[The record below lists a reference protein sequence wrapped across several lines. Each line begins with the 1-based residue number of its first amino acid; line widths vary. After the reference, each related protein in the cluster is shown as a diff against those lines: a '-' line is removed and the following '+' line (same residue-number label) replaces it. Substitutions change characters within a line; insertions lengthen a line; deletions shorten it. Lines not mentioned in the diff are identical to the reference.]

1 MKHFTHRWLLLAFAS
16 LLLLGC
22 KREKAEPFVRSSSFE
37 TVDSTVYEAPDTSS
51 STPEE
56 RMDTSAD
63 LPAEKV
69 PQRSSRYSH
78 GSYDDSES
86 ADKSAGKETAKEREE
101 RRRRMEEVNRGFD
114 AGIYGEHI
122 HGFDRDNYDPDID
135 DW

>member
-22 KREKAEPFVRSSSFE
+22 KQEKAEPFVRSSSFG
-37 TVDSTVYEAPDTSS
+37 TVDSTLYEAPDTSS

-56 RMDTSAD
+56 QMDTSAD

-78 GSYDDSES
+78 GSYGDSES
-86 ADKSAGKETAKEREE
+86 ADKSADKETAKEGAPDKPCGVGRA
-101 RRRRMEEVNRGFD
+101 D
-114 AGIYGEHI
+114 ANPKLLLN
-122 HGFDRDNYDPDID
+122 DT
-135 DW
+135 